1 MGIESDHLVYEY
13 LSRVGDLAQRRHLP
27 SGERM
32 RLVSGLRDEIDRR
45 RAKYDPDTPA
55 AVRRI
60 LDRIGSP
67 EEILDALAEGSGSGE
82 SRPARAAAPEAGAGV
97 PVQRGPG
104 RLLGRKSVPAPRP
117 ASSSSPAAPAA
128 PAAGPTAASPGAASP
143 HLAGLDELGPDGGGS
158 AEPDWWRVAPG
169 PYGAGPQVEG
179 FAGGIEMPDL
189 PDLFKV
195 PAEEDE
201 AAEAAAKDA
210 GAGGG
215 SRSRAVVRA
224 LRERRRLKKEA
235 AAAAAPVA
243 PEAAAVVR
251 AKPHAFLLIAALL
264 LTVGVVSGYWVLLGL
279 GWLLAYASRVLG
291 PAEKK
296 WVVFGLPGVVF
307 AGAVVWVWGR
317 LNHRWGDPLAD
328 AQLGEAFQGM
338 WPWLVRGAAVASALY
353 LAWRSRRR

>member
-13 LSRVGDLAQRRHLP
+13 LSRVGDLAQRRQLP
-27 SGERM
+27 SSDRM
-32 RLVSGLRDEIDRR
+32 RLVTGLRDEIDRR

-67 EEILDALAEGSGSGE
+67 EEILDALASGRG
-82 SRPARAAAPEAGAGV
+82 PGAAAAPEAAVGV
-97 PVQRGPG
+97 PEQRGPG
-104 RLLGRKSVPAPRP
+104 RLRGRKSVPPPRTAP
-117 ASSSSPAAPAA
+117 SPAPPPAP
-128 PAAGPTAASPGAASP
+128 GPASP

-158 AEPDWWRVAPG
+158 AEPDWWRVTPG

-201 AAEAAAKDA
+201 AAEADA
-210 GAGGG
+210 VGAGRDG
-215 SRSRAVVRA
+215 SRGRAVVRA
-224 LRERRRLKKEA
+224 LRERRRRKKEA
-235 AAAAAPVA
+235 AAPDVA
-243 PEAAAVVR
+243 VAEAAR
-251 AKPHAFLLIAALL
+251 PKPHAFLLLAALL
-264 LTVGVVSGYWVLLGL
+264 LTVGAVSGYWVLLGL
-279 GWLLAYASRVLG
+279 GWLVAYASRVLG

-296 WVVFGLPGVVF
+296 WVVFGLPGAVF

-317 LNHRWGDPLAD
+317 LNHHWGDPLVD
-328 AQLGEAFQGM
+328 GQLGEAFSGM

-353 LAWRSRRR
+353 LGWRSRRRA

>member
-13 LSRVGDLAQRRHLP
+13 LSRVGDLAQRRQLA
-27 SGERM
+27 SGDRM
-32 RLVSGLRDEIDRR
+32 RLVTGLRDEIDRR

-67 EEILDALAEGSGSGE
+67 EEILDALAAG
-82 SRPARAAAPEAGAGV
+82 RDPAPTPAPTPAPEGGAGV
-97 PVQRGPG
+97 PVQRGAG
-104 RLLGRKSVPAPRP
+104 RLLGRRPVPPPRP
-117 ASSSSPAAPAA
+117 AE
-128 PAAGPTAASPGAASP
+128 PTAAAPVGPASP
-143 HLAGLDELGPDGGGS
+143 HLAGMDELGPDGGGS
-158 AEPDWWRVAPG
+158 AEPDWWRVG
-169 PYGAGPQVEG
+169 PARYGTGPQVEG

-201 AAEAAAKDA
+201 AAEAEATAAA
-210 GAGGG
+210 ATGG
-215 SRSRAVVRA
+215 SRGRAALRA
-224 LRERRRLKKEA
+224 LRERRRRRKEA
-235 AAAAAPVA
+235 AAAAAPGA
-243 PEAAAVVR
+243 GEEAGKPR
-251 AKPHAFLLIAALL
+251 PHAFLLLAALL
-264 LTVGVVSGYWVLLGL
+264 LVVGAVTGYWVLLGL
-279 GWLLAYASRVLG
+279 GWLVAYLSRVLG

-317 LNHRWGDPLAD
+317 MNDRWGDPIVD
-328 AQLGEAFQGM
+328 GHLGEAFQGM
-338 WPWLVRGAAVASALY
+338 WPWLVRAAAVASALH